1 MPVAACALCKNGKV
15 ALVRWSW
22 IFIQLSDVAPFA
34 LIIPH
39 EHHVRPLIDEHSQ
52 FRDVVNEKSERKASP
67 RLCFLPA
74 SSII

>member
-1 MPVAACALCKNGKV
+1 MPVAACALCENGKV

-39 EHHVRPLIDEHSQ
+39 
-52 FRDVVNEKSERKASP
+52 
-67 RLCFLPA
+67 
-74 SSII
+74 